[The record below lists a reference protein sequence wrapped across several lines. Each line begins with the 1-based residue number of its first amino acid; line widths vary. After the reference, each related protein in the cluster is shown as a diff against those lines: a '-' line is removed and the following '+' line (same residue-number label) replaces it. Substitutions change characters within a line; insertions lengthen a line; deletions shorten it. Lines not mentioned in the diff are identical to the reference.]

1 MDDIQRV
8 ADDHQKVVDGIT
20 AEIQKQADEFRKIG
34 DGLTAEI
41 QKRAEEFQK
50 IGHEVT
56 KPMTEFQIRMNET
69 INFLRQERMD

>member
-8 ADDHQKVVDGIT
+8 ADDLQKVV
-20 AEIQKQADEFRKIG
+20 

-41 QKRAEEFQK
+41 QKRADEFQK

-56 KPMTEFQIRMNET
+56 KPMAEFQIRMNET
-69 INFLRQERMD
+69 INFLRQDRMD